1 MGAIA
6 HLSRSF
12 STHPLTRDA
21 PWKPWM
27 RFAAWQIRS
36 RMQTEVIFPWIEGQ
50 RLAVRRRMTGATGN
64 IYMGLH
70 EFCDMMLPL
79 HFLKEDDLFL
89 DIGSNIGSYTILASG
104 VRRATTW
111 AFDPDPVT
119 VFALRRN
126 IELNGLQDRVVVY
139 PLALGDIDG
148 EVSFTRDLGPMN
160 RVAIKGE
167 ENSRIV
173 PVRKL
178 DSLVGPRQPLMIK
191 IDVEGFEEHVVRG
204 AKGLLSGESLR
215 VIEIETLTAEVEAAF
230 THHRFV
236 RCYYDPFRRS
246 LTRHQNDLP
255 SSNALFVRDW
265 DFVATRLSQAASVNV
280 FGKLI

>member
-1 MGAIA
+1 MA
-6 HLSRSF
+6 
-12 STHPLTRDA
+12 
-21 PWKPWM
+21 
-27 RFAAWQIRS
+27 
-36 RMQTEVIFPWIEGQ
+36 V
-50 RLAVRRRMTGATGN
+50 LATDILLVFTLR
-64 IYMGLH
+64 GL
-70 EFCDMMLPL
+70 
-79 HFLKEDDLFL
+79 
-89 DIGSNIGSYTILASG
+89 N
-104 VRRATTW
+104 RTW
-111 AFDPDPVT
+111 P
-119 VFALRRN
+119 
-126 IELNGLQDRVVVY
+126 
-139 PLALGDIDG
+139 
-148 EVSFTRDLGPMN
+148 S
-160 RVAIKGE
+160 
-167 ENSRIV
+167 
-173 PVRKL
+173 
-178 DSLVGPRQPLMIK
+178 IK